1 MPITKRPKVI
11 EMIEQTHKKIGTLK
25 RKVSLIIVSFAFHHN
40 SLHPFSDISAASL
53 FKYKCINVYITKEIK
68 IYNCSFTETRVI
80 EEFLWHCIC
89 AIIPQEFSALV
100 FSAYLSSRVQI
111 KASSLS
117 SVTKVQ

>member
-25 RKVSLIIVSFAFHHN
+25 RKVSLIIVSFALHHN
-40 SLHPFSDISAASL
+40 SLHPYSDISAANL

-100 FSAYLSSRVQI
+100 FFCLSI
-111 KASSLS
+111 F
-117 SVTKVQ
+117 